1 MQVKLHNE
9 CMVSISQIS
18 DGNMAY
24 HVPLNTDDVHQNRKN
39 FARKIGLDLSDIVF
53 MNQTHSSAVSVVDSV
68 GVYDSD
74 AIITKNSNI
83 ALAVM
88 VADCIPIVLYDSA
101 QKALGVI
108 HAGRVGTFHNILQ
121 NCCKM
126 MQQSF
131 KTKPEDLILY
141 MGPSIRRCCYEVSK
155 EMAKFVATRY
165 SADFVDGNFI
175 DLQAINHQSALL
187 MGIKDKNI
195 IDANICTCCKSNT
208 FYSYRAQRDRSGR
221 FILVAKIE
229 SCN

>member
-1 MQVKLHNE
+1 
-9 CMVSISQIS
+9 MVSISKIS

-24 HVPLNTDDVHQNRKN
+24 HVPLNTDDVHQNREN
-39 FARKIGLDLSDIVF
+39 FARKIGLNLSDIVF
-53 MNQTHSSAVSVVDSV
+53 MNQTHSSAVSIVGSV

-74 AIITKNSNI
+74 AIITKNSNV

-88 VADCIPIVLYDSA
+88 VADCIPIVLYDSV

-131 KTKPEDLILY
+131 GTKAEDLILY

-155 EMAKFVATRY
+155 EIAKFVATRY
-165 SADFVDGNFI
+165 STDFVDGNFI
-175 DLQAINHQSALL
+175 DLQAINRQSAFL

-195 IDANICTCCKSNT
+195 IDANICTRCKSDT